1 MDEINQAIEA
11 AKQELAIL
19 EAEIATLKAR
29 KSIIECIR
37 KDYSREPLTGVLK
50 RKVRRKALKAHA
62 YSFHPQAS
70 LQRRDSPREWM
81 HNRKVRKVF
90 QDVKRQESHPR
101 LYSQG
106 CLPQGTKPR

>member
-37 KDYSREPLTGVLK
+37 KD
-50 RKVRRKALKAHA
+50 
-62 YSFHPQAS
+62 
-70 LQRRDSPREWM
+70 
-81 HNRKVRKVF
+81 
-90 QDVKRQESHPR
+90 
-101 LYSQG
+101 
-106 CLPQGTKPR
+106 